1 MTASV
6 VVIDGMSGADAL
18 IDRLAE
24 MRPPRGYVVR
34 PQTRDV
40 VAAAVGFV
48 DALNDGTLAHTYDP
62 TLEDSARKCVRR
74 KIGSRGGWGFGS
86 PEDATVSPEPLE
98 SCSLAL
104 WGARNTKRNPRR
116 KQRTL

>member
-1 MTASV
+1 
-6 VVIDGMSGADAL
+6 MSGADAL

-24 MRPPRGYVVR
+24 MKPPRGYVVR

-62 TLEDSARKCVRR
+62 TLEESARKCVRR

-86 PEDATVSPEPLE
+86 PEDATVPPEPLE

-104 WGARNTKRNPRR
+104 WGARTTKRNPRR

>member
-1 MTASV
+1 MK
-6 VVIDGMSGADAL
+6 
-18 IDRLAE
+18 
-24 MRPPRGYVVR
+24 PPRGYVVR

-86 PEDATVSPEPLE
+86 PEDATVPPEPLE

>member
-1 MTASV
+1 M
-6 VVIDGMSGADAL
+6 
-18 IDRLAE
+18 
-24 MRPPRGYVVR
+24 R